1 MYTYQT
7 VVRYEDL
14 DAQGR
19 VKIPAVLNYLQNA
32 AVIHAADVGYDIDR
46 MAELDLCW
54 VVLCWDVRLGRRI
67 RWNETLTVQTWPYSF
82 YGSIGKRGFRI
93 LSAGGETLAEADSW
107 WALLRQS
114 DQTMVEVP
122 AEMAEAFQVGGE
134 ASFPLRRPRGKG
146 RQTEEAFPVSRF
158 DIDTNGHVNNSR
170 FAEMAC
176 SFVPDLSRVGE
187 VMVEYKHS
195 AHLGDHIAP
204 SFVCSEEGAFVSL
217 ASPEGLLYVKMQVS
231 YKEEGGL

>member
-19 VKIPAVLNYLQNA
+19 VKIPAILNYLQNA
-32 AVIHAADVGYDIDR
+32 AVMNAAAVGYDIDR

-54 VVLCWDVRLGRRI
+54 VVMCRDVKLGRRI
-67 RWNETLTVQTWPYSF
+67 RWNEALTVETWPYQF

-93 LSAGGETLAEADSW
+93 FSTQGEVLAEADSW

-114 DQTMVEVP
+114 DQTMADVP
-122 AEMAEAFQVGGE
+122 SEMAEAFQAGGK
-134 ASFPLRRPRGKG
+134 APFSLHRPRGKA
-146 RQTEEAFPVSRF
+146 QMTEEAFPVSRF

-176 SFVPDLSRVGE
+176 SFVPDLSRVEE

-195 AHLGDHIAP
+195 AHLGDHILP
-204 SFVCSEEGAFVSL
+204 SFACGEEGAYVLLS
-217 ASPEGLLYVKMQVS
+217 SPENLLYVKMQVK
-231 YKEEGGL
+231 YKL

>member
-19 VKIPAVLNYLQNA
+19 VKIPAILNYLQNA
-32 AVIHAADVGYDIDR
+32 AVMNAAAVGYDMDR

-54 VVLCWDVRLGRRI
+54 VVMCWDVKLGRRI
-67 RWNETLTVQTWPYSF
+67 RWNEALTVETWPYQF

-93 LSAGGETLAEADSW
+93 LSAQGEVLAEADSW

-114 DQTMVEVP
+114 DQTMADVSP
-122 AEMAEAFQVGGE
+122 EMADAFRVSGK
-134 ASFPLRRPRGKG
+134 APFPLHRPRGKE
-146 RQTEEAFPVSRF
+146 QVTEEAFPVSRF

-176 SFVPDLSRVGE
+176 SFVPDLSCVEE

-195 AHLGDHIAP
+195 AHLGDHILP
-204 SFVCSEEGAFVSL
+204 SFECGEEGAYVSL
-217 ASPEGLLYVKMQVS
+217 SSSENLLYVKMQVK
-231 YKEEGGL
+231 YKS